1 MSDTTPAQAEA
12 TGDTQTVDHFG
23 RSWTLPA
30 KVRLSHMRRLRLDAT
45 NVGIVD
51 AFLSPEDLAAL
62 NEIDPDE
69 DQLDAFTDEIGKAL
83 GFVSAGNSSPSS
95 ASS

>member
-1 MSDTTPAQAEA
+1 MSDQKQTPAQAEA
-12 TGDTQTVDHFG
+12 TGDTQTVEHFG
-23 RSWTLPA
+23 RSWTLPS
-30 KVRLSHMRRLRLDAT
+30 KVRLSHMRALRRDAT

-51 AFLSPEDLAAL
+51 TFLSPEDVDAL

-83 GFVSAGNSSPSS
+83 GFVSAGNS
-95 ASS
+95 